1 MAYTKKF
8 CQPVRMASQ
17 FVATELQHVALDAE
31 VADGTLV
38 TIEPGT
44 FVADAV
50 YSAAFGSGNAP
61 AGLQVRKAV
70 PTTATTAED
79 VFIIDIADVPT
90 KSGQGMTIREGNLVI
105 GLVAEAGQ
113 TVRARHLNK
122 YDTFVVGFDNVTTT
136 PENAAKGNVVVAG
149 VNGGFTALK
158 SAAGTEGF
166 VGKIV
171 DVYTVSQGVDAT
183 TLGTKALR
191 IDVVKN
197 AVTK

>member
-50 YSAAFGSGNAP
+50 YSAAFGSTNAP

-70 PTTATTAED
+70 PTTAATAED

-113 TVRARHLNK
+113 TIRARHLNK
-122 YDTFVVGFDNVTTT
+122 YDTFVVGIDNVTTT
-136 PENAAKGNVVVAG
+136 PENATKGNVVVADAD
-149 VNGGFTALK
+149 GGFTALAA
-158 SAAGTEGF
+158 AAGTEGF